1 MSHLAYYNSSVQIND
16 IFYESHKSLIEKI
29 CKDLDSENKTDELV
43 KKYLDKPD
51 LKAKKDPNKP
61 KKPKSSFL
69 LFCDE
74 ERSKLIEK
82 EKKALKKGEKF
93 NLGAV
98 QKKLGEMWGKLPKDK
113 KSKYDLATE
122 KAKEEYYDKLT
133 DYESSINDC

>member
-1 MSHLAYYNSSVQIND
+1 MGTMAHLNYYNMNVLLNETIYN
-16 IFYESHKSLIEKI
+16 SHKDLIEKVV
-29 CKDLDSENKTDELV
+29 KEMNGSSDKVEELV

-82 EKKALKKGEKF
+82 EKKGLKKGEKF

-98 QKKLGEMWGKLPKDK
+98 
-113 KSKYDLATE
+113 
-122 KAKEEYYDKLT
+122 
-133 DYESSINDC
+133 

>member
-16 IFYESHKSLIEKI
+16 IFYESHKNLIEKV
-29 CKDLDSENKTDELV
+29 CKDLDSGNKVDELV

-82 EKKALKKGEKF
+82 EKKGLKKGEKF

-98 QKKLGEMWGKLPKDK
+98 QKKLGEMWGKLSKDK
-113 KSKYDLATE
+113 KSKFDMATE

-133 DYESSINDC
+133 DYETSINEC

>member
-29 CKDLDSENKTDELV
+29 CKDLESENKVSELV

-69 LFCDE
+69 VFCDE

-82 EKKALKKGEKF
+82 EKKGLKKGEKF

-98 QKKLGEMWGKLPKDK
+98 QKKLGEMWSKLSKDK

>member
-16 IFYESHKSLIEKI
+16 IFYESHKNLIEKV
-29 CKDLDSENKTDELV
+29 CKDLDSENKADELV

-82 EKKALKKGEKF
+82 EKKGLKKGEKF

-98 QKKLGEMWGKLPKDK
+98 QKKLGEMWGKLSKDK
-113 KSKYDLATE
+113 KSKFDMATE

-133 DYESSINDC
+133 DYETSINEC